1 MTTRKSEA
9 TGSKPS
15 NRTRTSPSTKGDATS
30 RKSSGKAGAA
40 KRKTEARTRPK
51 AKANAKAKTKDAS
64 AVWTLR
70 LYITGRGER
79 SERAL
84 RNLRNLCEANMKE
97 GTYKIEVIDL
107 LKNPALAKTDQILA
121 IPTLVRKLP
130 EPMKRII
137 GDLSDADRALVSLDL
152 VKQP

>member
-1 MTTRKSEA
+1 MRTRKS
-9 TGSKPS
+9 TQTSSKPS
-15 NRTRTSPSTKGDATS
+15 NSTRTSSNVDATS
-30 RKSSGKAGAA
+30 RKSASKRGAA
-40 KRKTEARTRPK
+40 KRKTETTAAPKTK
-51 AKANAKAKTKDAS
+51 AKAREAQ
-64 AVWTLR
+64 VWTLR

-152 VKQP
+152 LKQS

>member
-1 MTTRKSEA
+1 MTARKPNA
-9 TGSKPS
+9 K
-15 NRTRTSPSTKGDATS
+15 TSSS
-30 RKSSGKAGAA
+30 RKSKSKAPTTNPEEKRTA
-40 KRKTEARTRPK
+40 KPK
-51 AKANAKAKTKDAS
+51 QSQAD
-64 AVWTLR
+64 VWTLR
-70 LYITGRGER
+70 LYIAGRGER

-107 LKNPALAKTDQILA
+107 AKKPALAKADQILA

-137 GDLSDADRALVSLDL
+137 GDLSNADRALMSLDL
-152 VKQP
+152 PKQQ

>member
-1 MTTRKSEA
+1 MKTRKSA
-9 TGSKPS
+9 RASSKS
-15 NRTRTSPSTKGDATS
+15 SQSTRTDKSAASS
-30 RKSSGKAGAA
+30 RKGASKDVA
-40 KRKTEARTRPK
+40 TKRKTATPRAEPKKK
-51 AKANAKAKTKDAS
+51 AKDAP

-152 VKQP
+152 MKQP

>member
-1 MTTRKSEA
+1 MTTRKSTRA
-9 TGSKPS
+9 TKTPA
-15 NRTRTSPSTKGDATS
+15 RA
-30 RKSSGKAGAA
+30 GKAQTTASPRKASAKGAVT
-40 KRKTEARTRPK
+40 KRKAAPK
-51 AKANAKAKTKDAS
+51 AKRAAKTADEPD
-64 AVWTLR
+64 VWTLR

-84 RNLRNLCEANMKE
+84 RNLRSLCEATMKA

-137 GDLSDADRALVSLDL
+137 GDLSDSDRAVLTLDL
-152 VKQP
+152 PKQP

>member
-1 MTTRKSEA
+1 MTTRKS
-9 TGSKPS
+9 
-15 NRTRTSPSTKGDATS
+15 TRTGTKTPSTRARKASPTTS
-30 RKSSGKAGAA
+30 RKAATKSAAAPKRKAGARA
-40 KRKTEARTRPK
+40 APKPEADDP
-51 AKANAKAKTKDAS
+51 D
-64 AVWTLR
+64 VWTLR

-84 RNLRNLCEANMKE
+84 RNLRSLCEANMKE

-130 EPMKRII
+130 EPIKRVI
-137 GDLSDADRALVSLDL
+137 GDLSDADRALFSLDL
-152 VKQP
+152 PKQQ

>member
-1 MTTRKSEA
+1 MTTRKSTTRASAKTPATRKSKPQAEA
-9 TGSKPS
+9 TRKPAPKNVASKRKAESKRAPKPS
-15 NRTRTSPSTKGDATS
+15 
-30 RKSSGKAGAA
+30 
-40 KRKTEARTRPK
+40 
-51 AKANAKAKTKDAS
+51 KDEGN
-64 AVWTLR
+64 VWTLR

-107 LKNPALAKTDQILA
+107 LKNPALAKADQILA

-137 GDLSDADRALVSLDL
+137 GDLSDADRALLSLDL
-152 VKQP
+152 PKQQ

>member
-1 MTTRKSEA
+1 MTTRKTSRSTA
-9 TGSKPS
+9 KTSA
-15 NRTRTSPSTKGDATS
+15 TRTPKSTPST
-30 RKSSGKAGAA
+30 RKSGKAAS
-40 KRKTEARTRPK
+40 TK
-51 AKANAKAKTKDAS
+51 AKATSPRPASKAKDETEI
-64 AVWTLR
+64 WTLR

-84 RNLRNLCEANMKE
+84 RNLRTLCETNMKA

-130 EPMKRII
+130 EPMKRVI
-137 GDLSDADRALVSLDL
+137 GDLSDADRALISLDL
-152 VKQP
+152 MKQP

>member
-1 MTTRKSEA
+1 MKARKVTTSASAKAPRKRKA
-9 TGSKPS
+9 QAQPARKP
-15 NRTRTSPSTKGDATS
+15 
-30 RKSSGKAGAA
+30 AA
-40 KRKTEARTRPK
+40 KSVSKRK
-51 AKANAKAKTKDAS
+51 AKAPKDDAN
-64 AVWTLR
+64 VWTLR

-107 LKNPALAKTDQILA
+107 LKNPALAKADQILA

-137 GDLSDADRALVSLDL
+137 GDLSDADRALLSLDL
-152 VKQP
+152 PKQRS

>member
-1 MTTRKSEA
+1 MTTRKSTPRASSKTPA
-9 TGSKPS
+9 TPKSKNQAP
-15 NRTRTSPSTKGDATS
+15 A
-30 RKSSGKAGAA
+30 RKAAGKSAPT
-40 KRKTEARTRPK
+40 KRKASSKAE
-51 AKANAKAKTKDAS
+51 AKATDDGN
-64 AVWTLR
+64 VWTLR

-107 LKNPALAKTDQILA
+107 LKNPALAKADQILA

-137 GDLSDADRALVSLDL
+137 GDLSDADRALLSLDL
-152 VKQP
+152 PKQQ